1 MKRISIV
8 FLGGL
13 LSVATA
19 EPDIFSRASLS
30 IGSFVDS
37 ERCYSAIEGS
47 VSEKGRGRKMDHED
61 YVDFVKAY
69 GPDDFLEDTTA
80 FQDLPLILTTNFYLL
95 ACLCDPHVEK
105 GCVESCMGPD
115 TGIETNGVR
124 SGDNLSDAEKS
135 YLFLVCS
142 QTRTAI
148 DRVIQSRSPTV
159 TPVIT
164 SEPSA
169 SPSPTAPIDAG
180 SSPPTR
186 APVEVESSP
195 PTRAPADDNDNT
207 IKEEALVV
215 YSIGVK
221 GNATTIEDYNEEL
234 IGAMDSLAP
243 TVLQEMRRR
252 QLRAGRTLQTDPT
265 VFLPT
270 SIVDHTMIG
279 KLSLSTLCLCTI
291 FRAQE
296 CDFVFI

>member
-1 MKRISIV
+1 MKRISIA

-13 LSVATA
+13 LSIATA

-47 VSEKGRGRKMDHED
+47 VSEKGRGRKMNQED

-80 FQDLPLILTTNFYLL
+80 FQNLPLILTTNFYLL
-95 ACLCDPHVEK
+95 ACLCDPDVEED
-105 GCVESCMGPD
+105 CVESCVGPD

-124 SGDNLSDAEKS
+124 SGDHLSDAEKS

-142 QTRTAI
+142 QTRASI
-148 DRVIQSRSPTV
+148 DRVLQSLSPTV

-169 SPSPTAPIDAG
+169 FPFSPAPMDAG
-180 SSPPTR
+180 SSPPTGV
-186 APVEVESSP
+186 PVDVESSP

-215 YSIGVK
+215 YSIGIK
-221 GNATTIEDYNEEL
+221 GNVTTFEDYNKEL

-252 QLRAGRTLQTDPT
+252 QLRADRKLQTDPT

-270 SIVDHTMIG
+270 SIVDHTLIG
-279 KLSLSTLCLCTI
+279 KFIVSTLCLCTI
-291 FRAQE
+291 FRAQAR
-296 CDFVFI
+296 DFGLI